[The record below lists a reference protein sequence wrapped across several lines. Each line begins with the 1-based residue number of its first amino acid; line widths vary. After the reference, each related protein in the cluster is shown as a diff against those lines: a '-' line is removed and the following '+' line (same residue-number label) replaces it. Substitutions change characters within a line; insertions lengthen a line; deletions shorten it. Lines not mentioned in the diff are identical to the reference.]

1 MRLSGMNDRFY
12 RSLGRLFIVA
22 LTLVMVYFAFQ
33 IYSPGFGWKTI
44 KDVLENAAR
53 NIR

>member
-1 MRLSGMNDRFY
+1 MNERVY

-22 LTLVMVYFAFQ
+22 LTLVMVFFAYQ

-44 KDVLENAAR
+44 KDVLENAAKY
-53 NIR
+53 IR